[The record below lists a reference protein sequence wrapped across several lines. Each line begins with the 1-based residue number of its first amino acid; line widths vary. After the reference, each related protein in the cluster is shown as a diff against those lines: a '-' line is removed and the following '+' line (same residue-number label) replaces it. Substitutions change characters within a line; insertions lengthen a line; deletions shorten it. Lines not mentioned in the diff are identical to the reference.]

1 MNMTKIIT
9 RILLAVLIV
18 GGVAFWNLMPTSWI
32 DRLPAFWRIGI
43 VTCAVIFSVFTL
55 IGYVIDSGIP
65 RRFFQKK

>member
-1 MNMTKIIT
+1 
-9 RILLAVLIV
+9 
-18 GGVAFWNLMPTSWI
+18 MPTSWI
-32 DRLPAFWRIGI
+32 DRLPAFWRIAI